1 MSDLNQIWNRW
12 TKSTKVPQYQIS
24 RKAVRCGQMCE
35 VNREILATL
44 IANAWKM
51 KMESPFAIS

>member
-1 MSDLNQIWNRW
+1 
-12 TKSTKVPQYQIS
+12 
-24 RKAVRCGQMCE
+24 MCE

-51 KMESPFAIS
+51 KMESPFAISWYKDVTHLHLFQVSWSHVSSVSFAEWNI